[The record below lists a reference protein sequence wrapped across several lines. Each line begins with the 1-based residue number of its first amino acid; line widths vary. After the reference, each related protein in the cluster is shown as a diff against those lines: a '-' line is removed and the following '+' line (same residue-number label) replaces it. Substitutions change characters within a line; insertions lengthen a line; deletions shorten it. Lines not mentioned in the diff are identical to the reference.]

1 MIYGKLIADLPV
13 AHGQFLVA
21 TVTNNW
27 GRIGGAGRT
36 GVEWRPAVIL
46 TVSHRF
52 ADGDLKP
59 QATAAPTG
67 FVSQGQDHDE

>member
-27 GRIGGAGRT
+27 GRIGGR
-36 GVEWRPAVIL
+36 
-46 TVSHRF
+46 
-52 ADGDLKP
+52 
-59 QATAAPTG
+59 
-67 FVSQGQDHDE
+67 GQNRR